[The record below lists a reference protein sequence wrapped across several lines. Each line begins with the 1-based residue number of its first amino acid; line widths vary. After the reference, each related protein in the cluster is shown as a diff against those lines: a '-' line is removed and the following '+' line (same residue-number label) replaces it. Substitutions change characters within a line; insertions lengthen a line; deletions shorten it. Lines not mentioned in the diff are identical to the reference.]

1 MERFVVQLKEGV
13 SADQV
18 YEFLA
23 PLTDIHVVDC
33 NNKHWIIDAPKE
45 GRNDLWNSHLFEL
58 LETQPP
64 GSIAMR
70 GPPPPLRPTT
80 SVIDPDVLAMSE
92 VAAKE
97 KLQEIR
103 NVTRW
108 WASQKKDDRCWLDD
122 VKVMKTIL
130 PHGEVNF
137 EMPDDLE
144 FIENCIRFKRTRCPV
159 DPKLHEW

>member
-18 YEFLA
+18 RETLAPLPGVTIVNDQRKFWVIETPEEGYPTALWNTRLFDFLA
-23 PLTDIHVVDC
+23 PQLPTGDGHIPVA
-33 NNKHWIIDAPKE
+33 IDA
-45 GRNDLWNSHLFEL
+45 
-58 LETQPP
+58 
-64 GSIAMR
+64 
-70 GPPPPLRPTT
+70 
-80 SVIDPDVLAMSE
+80 DVLAMSE